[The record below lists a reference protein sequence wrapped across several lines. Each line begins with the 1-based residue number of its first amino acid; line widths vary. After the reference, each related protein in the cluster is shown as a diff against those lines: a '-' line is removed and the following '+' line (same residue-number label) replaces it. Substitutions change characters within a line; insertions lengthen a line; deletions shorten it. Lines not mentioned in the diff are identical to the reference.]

1 MVNDCNAYSWEVDEW
16 RDKFND
22 AQKKLEAAQKEYEFH
37 VRKLEQTVAWLS
49 VSLQEAKTE
58 PCGVCGQ

>member
-1 MVNDCNAYSWEVDEW
+1 MALTADRYQWEVDEW

-22 AQKKLEAAQKEYEFH
+22 VQAKLEAKQKEYEFH
-37 VRKLEQTVAWLS
+37 VAKLEQTVAWLT
-49 VSLQEAKTE
+49 VQLQEAKTE